1 MLYDY
6 ECTYCEHILQDV
18 QKKVQGEPLVA
29 CPSCNENGLRRII
42 TGGAYA
48 FVKNTNTIGGLADKN
63 ASANKS
69 KIQESQH
76 KKNESKPVEQKPW
89 YHEHA
94 SASTSEI
101 NKMTNKQKAKYI
113 MEGKK

>member
-6 ECTYCEHILQDV
+6 QCNYCEHLLEDV
-18 QKKVQGEPLVA
+18 YQKVDEEPLTL
-29 CPSCNENGLRRII
+29 CPSCHENGLRRII

-63 ASANKS
+63 AKNNKS
-69 KIQESQH
+69 QIQEHQH
-76 KKNESKPVEQKPW
+76 KNKESKPKDDKPW
-89 YHEHA
+89 YKKEG
-94 SASTSEI
+94 SATKSEI
-101 NKMTNKQKAKYI
+101 NNMTKQQKAKYI